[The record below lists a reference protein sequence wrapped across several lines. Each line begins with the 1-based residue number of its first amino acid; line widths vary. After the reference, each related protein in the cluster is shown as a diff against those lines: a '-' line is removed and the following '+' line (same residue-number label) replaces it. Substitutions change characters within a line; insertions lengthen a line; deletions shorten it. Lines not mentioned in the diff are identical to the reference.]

1 MPARADPPR
10 VDVIRSPTR
19 CEPWFTR
26 FVDFTITPEQTALY
40 DSMRRLAREVVA
52 PGAAQRDKDGTWD
65 PQVWKQLA
73 AAGVAGMPIP
83 EEHGGSGGSIID
95 CCLVNEALAEG
106 GHDGGL
112 GLSLGAHWVIGSVP
126 IWLHGTPAQQARW
139 LPGLC
144 DGTLMGA
151 WASTEPE
158 AGSDAGA
165 IRTTAVRA
173 GDDWVLN
180 GTKMFI
186 TNGPIAAVCTV
197 LAKAPEG
204 PTAFLV
210 DTSNPGFRVGREL
223 DKMGCR
229 SSPTAEIVLEDCR
242 VASTDVL
249 GTVGDALW
257 KVAFECFDW
266 ERTVMLASSVGG
278 MRACLDDTIRYAKE
292 REQFGKPIA
301 HHQVIAHKLAEME
314 INYQVCRNAVYKA
327 AWLKQ
332 EGHEHML
339 EASIAKA
346 LLGRLAVENALESVQ
361 IHGGYGY
368 LREFG
373 AERALRDAKLVAI
386 GGGTTEIQKMI
397 ISRLLLA

>member
-1 MPARADPPR
+1 M
-10 VDVIRSPTR
+10 
-19 CEPWFTR
+19 
-26 FVDFTITPEQTALY
+26 DFSITPEQEQLY
-40 DSMRRLAREVVA
+40 ASMKRLAAEVVA
-52 PGAAQRDKDGTWD
+52 PGAAQRDKDGRWD
-65 PQVWKQLA
+65 PDVWKQLA

-83 EEHGGSGGSIID
+83 EALGGSGGSIID

-126 IWLHGTPAQQARW
+126 IWLHGTPELQQRW

-144 DGTLMGA
+144 DGSLIGA

-165 IRTTAVRA
+165 IRTTAVRD
-173 GDDWVLN
+173 GDEFVLN
-180 GTKMFI
+180 GTKIFI
-186 TNGPIAAVCTV
+186 TNGPIADVCTV
-197 LAKAPEG
+197 LAKTDKG
-204 PTAFLV
+204 PTAFVV
-210 DTSNPGFRVGREL
+210 DTTTPGFVVGREL

-229 SSPTAEIVLEDCR
+229 SSPTAEIHLQDCR
-242 VASTDVL
+242 VPAASILSVE
-249 GTVGDALW
+249 GEALW
-257 KVAFECFDW
+257 RVAFECFAW
-266 ERTVMLASSVGG
+266 ERTVMMAATIGG
-278 MRACLDDTIRYAKE
+278 MRATLDGAITYAKQ

-301 HHQVIAHKLAEME
+301 HFQVVAHKLADME

-332 EGHEHML
+332 EGKEHML
-339 EASIAKA
+339 EASVAKA
-346 LLGRLAVENALESVQ
+346 ITGKLVVENALEAIQ

-368 LREFG
+368 LRDFP
-373 AERALRDAKLVAI
+373 AERALRDAKLTSI

>member
-1 MPARADPPR
+1 M
-10 VDVIRSPTR
+10 
-19 CEPWFTR
+19 
-26 FVDFTITPEQTALY
+26 DFSITPEQEQLY
-40 DSMRRLAREVVA
+40 ASMKRLAAEVVA
-52 PGAAQRDKDGTWD
+52 PGAAQRDKDGRWD
-65 PQVWKQLA
+65 PDVWKQLA

-83 EEHGGSGGSIID
+83 EDLGGSGGSIID

-126 IWLHGTPAQQARW
+126 IWLHGTPELQQRW

-144 DGTLMGA
+144 DGSLIGA

-165 IRTTAVRA
+165 IRTTAVRE
-173 GDDWVLN
+173 GDDFVLN
-180 GTKMFI
+180 GTKIFI
-186 TNGPIAAVCTV
+186 TNGPIADVCTV
-197 LAKAPEG
+197 LAKTEKG
-204 PTAFLV
+204 PSAFVV
-210 DTSNPGFRVGREL
+210 DTTTPGFVVGREL

-229 SSPTAEIVLEDCR
+229 SSPTAEIHLQDCR
-242 VASTDVL
+242 VPATSMLSVE
-249 GTVGDALW
+249 GEALW
-257 KVAFECFDW
+257 RVAFECFSW
-266 ERTVMLASSVGG
+266 ERTVMMAATIGG
-278 MRACLDDTIRYAKE
+278 MRATIDGTIRYAKE
-292 REQFGKPIA
+292 RQQFGKPIA
-301 HHQVIAHKLAEME
+301 HFQAVAHKLAEME

-332 EGHEHML
+332 TGKDHML
-339 EASIAKA
+339 EASVAKA
-346 LLGRLAVENALESVQ
+346 ITGKLVVENALEAIQ

-368 LREFG
+368 LRDFP
-373 AERALRDAKLVAI
+373 AERALRDAKLTSI

>member
-1 MPARADPPR
+1 M
-10 VDVIRSPTR
+10 
-19 CEPWFTR
+19 
-26 FVDFTITPEQTALY
+26 DFTLTPEQTALY
-40 DSMRRLAREVVA
+40 DSMRRLAREVIQ
-52 PGAAQRDKDGTWD
+52 PGAAERDRDGRWD
-65 PQVWKQLA
+65 PDVWKQTA

-83 EEHGGSGGSIID
+83 EEYGGSGGSIID

-106 GHDGGL
+106 GHDGGF
-112 GLSLGAHWVIGSVP
+112 GLSLGAHWVIGTVP
-126 IWLHGTPAQQARW
+126 IWLHGTEEQKRRW

-144 DGTLMGA
+144 DGSLIGS

-158 AGSDAGA
+158 AGSDAAG
-165 IRTTAVRA
+165 IRSTARRD
-173 GDDWVLN
+173 GDGWVLD

-186 TNGPIAAVCTV
+186 TNGPIADVCTV

-204 PTAFLV
+204 PTAFIV
-210 DTSNPGFRVGREL
+210 PTSTPGFSVGREL

-229 SSPTAEIVLEDCR
+229 SSPTAEVVLEGVR
-242 VASTDVL
+242 VGPEAVL
-249 GTVGDALW
+249 GTVGEALW
-257 KVAFECFDW
+257 RVAFECFDW

-278 MRACLDDTIRYAKE
+278 MRAGLDDAIRYAKE
-292 REQFGKPIA
+292 RQQFGKPIA
-301 HHQVIAHKLAEME
+301 HFQAVAHKLADME

-339 EASIAKA
+339 EASVAKA
-346 LLGRLAVENALESVQ
+346 LVGRLAVENALECVQ

-368 LREFG
+368 LKDFP
-373 AERALRDAKLVAI
+373 AERGLRDAKLVGI

-397 ISRLLLA
+397 ISRTILA